1 MSTEPLIK
9 DGRIIAEANTEL
21 TPEKSAILGVSLGT
35 FLMRSLDRYGTV
47 ITGRDSRNDCR
58 MLKRSFIAGLM
69 SAGFDVMDFH
79 EAPAPMVHFA
89 VRRFGTD
96 CGAMFSS
103 SHYSPGNVSI
113 KLYDSAGIEFSV
125 EKLREVARIY
135 ENLEKVS
142 RASPS
147 EIGKISVIE
156 QARNVYANALKK
168 FVDSKMIKEKKLS
181 VVVDCA
187 LGPSSLMLPALLSEL
202 NCDVIALNSYTPG
215 IHQTKYFLPNIKSFQ
230 ILSQTVTTYG
240 ADLGVAYD
248 SDADRA
254 IFADEKGNL
263 IEPDDILILFALSEI
278 ARYGGKKKTGN
289 LTTSSTV
296 VVSETTTKRIDEI
309 LEKQGI
315 RVYRA
320 SLLPGEISNSIRK
333 NRAMLGGTDQGG
345 FIWPSFS
352 HEYDGMLATI
362 NMLEILAKTQK
373 PLSKLVKKVS
383 QPVISGTIIKGKPKT
398 WEEAISELMKQYP
411 KRCIDTLLGVKILD
425 ETGKGWVRI
434 KPALKEKAYILTAES
449 KDKETAQKI
458 LDIMIEKIKC
468 SLCVCEN
475 DQQ

>member
-1 MSTEPLIK
+1 MISEPLIK

-21 TPEKSAILGVSLGT
+21 TPERSAILGASLGT
-35 FLMRSLDRYGTV
+35 FLMHSLGRYGTV

-58 MLKRSFIAGLM
+58 MLKRSFIAGVM

-79 EAPAPMVHFA
+79 EAPAPVVHFA

-113 KLYDSAGIEFSV
+113 KLYDSAGIEFNID
-125 EKLREVARIY
+125 KLREVSRIY
-135 ENLEKVS
+135 ENLEQVS
-142 RASPS
+142 RAPPS

-168 FVDSKMIKEKKLS
+168 FVDSKMIKEESLRII
-181 VVVDCA
+181 VDCA
-187 LGPSSLMLPALLSEL
+187 LGPAGLMMPALLSEL

-215 IHQTKYFLPNIKSFQ
+215 IRQIKRILPNITSFQ

-254 IFADEKGNL
+254 IFVDEKGNL
-263 IEPDDILILFALSEI
+263 IEPDDALIFFSLNELE
-278 ARYGGKKKTGN
+278 RYGGEKKTDS
-289 LTTSSTV
+289 LTTSKAL
-296 VVSETTTKRIDEI
+296 VVSETTTNRIDEI
-309 LEKQGI
+309 LEKRGI
-315 RVYRA
+315 SIHRTT
-320 SLLPGEISNSIRK
+320 LLPGEIPNAIREK
-333 NRAMLGGTDQGG
+333 RALFGGTDQGG

-362 NMLEILAKTQK
+362 NMLEILAKTKK
-373 PLSKLVKKVS
+373 PLSELVKEVS
-383 QPVISGTIIKGKPKT
+383 LPVFSGTIIKGKPKP
-398 WEEAISELMKQYP
+398 WEEAVSELMKQYP
-411 KRCIDTLLGVKILD
+411 KCCIDTLLGVKILD

-434 KPALKEKAYILTAES
+434 KPAIKEKAYILTAES
-449 KDKETAQKI
+449 KDKEIARKI
-458 LDIMIEKIKC
+458 LDKTADKIAKI
-468 SLCVCEN
+468 LCVL
-475 DQQ
+475 